1 MEPFAMRHFPFL
13 LALGLAAAIPAGAT
27 AATWVWPD
35 HSGSGPCAAS
45 LQACLAGVAAGDT
58 VLIGPDEPS
67 SPDAYTAIDEGLVIQ
82 RSLTLGTLPGIDA
95 VLAPDRMITVW
106 PTGPGPHVVTIT
118 GLVLRRG
125 AVYVRDEATAPG
137 SRYAI
142 ERLRI
147 LEAIDP
153 NLSTCAIEARLG
165 SPASEITIADNRIDT
180 GGPAGS
186 PLFRYGIC
194 VGDLAGAG
202 TLTARILRN
211 RIRAGAALTEQGI
224 ALGLAHASG
233 DLRVLGNEVRGPNVR
248 YGIYAVFD
256 PPGPTRSL
264 ALRNNVVAF
273 ADDAFADGIRI
284 DAPGAGTSIAVTNNT
299 VVHGQGGIG
308 ALAATGRVANN
319 LIAHHAGRGLWTSAA
334 IVNAHNLFHANAGG
348 NTTGP
353 APGPGSVLADP
364 QLESQAYP
372 RPRPGSPAID
382 AGSNTDVPLGSF
394 DADGERRIVG
404 AAVDIGAH
412 EASSDAAAVVEAT
425 AANTSGNWMRV
436 APFPVPLAPSDRL
449 VANAIRTTPALAGS
463 AQHLGVFLAES
474 PAGWAIFHQDT
485 GVPVAPGQRFA
496 VLAPVDGT
504 AGLVHVS
511 SAASVA
517 GNRTRLDD
525 PALNALPDAIAIAFH
540 RWQPTLYH
548 DRPIGL
554 HYTASRWHVRNED
567 GAAMPTG
574 LHVHVAAAPLG
585 SPNAFRTTLGPAP
598 APAWRLDHPLLDD
611 NDCAAPIVGRADDP
625 DVAGETPNPTR
636 MSLAYRPPSGPGAP
650 GRWFVVAQGTGTP
663 VFPAQSAFHVL
674 VHGPQASRCRAPR
687 VDPLFVNGF
696 E

>member
-1 MEPFAMRHFPFL
+1 MRPFPFL
-13 LALGLAAAIPAGAT
+13 LALGLAATIPSAAG

-45 LQACLAGVAAGDT
+45 LAACLAGVAAGDT

-67 SPDAYTAIDEGLVIQ
+67 APDAYTAIDENVLIQ

-106 PTGPGPHVVTIT
+106 PTGAGPHVVTIT

-125 AVYVRDEATAPG
+125 AVYVRDEATNPG

-153 NLSTCAIEARLG
+153 NRSTCAIEARLAG
-165 SPASEITIADNRIDT
+165 PTTEITIADNRIDL

-194 VGDLAGAG
+194 VGDRPGAN

-211 RIRAGAALTEQGI
+211 RLRAGAALTEQGI
-224 ALGLAHASG
+224 ALGLAHAAS
-233 DLRVLGNEVRGPNVR
+233 DVRILGNEVRGPNLR
-248 YGIYAVFD
+248 YGLYAVVD
-256 PPGPTRSL
+256 PPGPTRTL
-264 ALRNNVVAF
+264 AIRNNVVAF
-273 ADDAFADGIRI
+273 ADDTFADGIRI
-284 DAPGAGTSIAVTNNT
+284 DAAGAGTSIAVTNNT
-299 VVHGQGGIG
+299 VVHGRAGIH
-308 ALAATGRVANN
+308 ALAAAGRVANN
-319 LIAHHAGRGLWTSAA
+319 VIAHHAGRGLWTSPA

-348 NTTGP
+348 DTTGP
-353 APGPGSVLADP
+353 APGPGSVFADP
-364 QLESQAYP
+364 QLESAAYP

-382 AGSNTDVPLGSF
+382 AGSNADVPLGSF
-394 DADGERRIVG
+394 DADGERRVVG
-404 AAVDIGAH
+404 AMVDLGAF

-425 AANTSGNWMRV
+425 AGNTSGNWVRV
-436 APFPVPLAPSDRL
+436 APFPVALTASDRL
-449 VANAIRTTPALAGS
+449 VASAIRTTPPGAGS

-474 PAGWAIFHQDT
+474 PAGWAVFHQDT
-485 GVPVAPGQRFA
+485 GVPVTPGQRFA

-504 AGLVHVS
+504 AGLAHVS

-525 PALNALPDAIAIAFH
+525 PALNALPDAIAVAFH

-554 HYTASRWHVRNED
+554 AYAASRWHVRNED
-567 GAAMPTG
+567 GALMPTG
-574 LHVHVAAAPLG
+574 LQFHVAAAPLG
-585 SPNAFRTTLGPAP
+585 SPNAFRTTLGAAP
-598 APAWRLDHPLLDD
+598 VAAWRLDHPLLDD

-625 DVAGETPNPTR
+625 DLAGDTANPTR
-636 MSLAYRPPSGPGAP
+636 LSLAYRPPSGPGAP
-650 GRWFVVAQGTGTP
+650 GRWFVVAEGAGTP
-663 VFPAQSAFHVL
+663 TFPAGSAFHVI
-674 VHGPQASRCRAPR
+674 VHGPQANRCRAPR
-687 VDPLFVNGF
+687 IDPLFANGF